1 MQHRKSSEGMVSSL
15 HMTAASVIE
24 LHQKDDRVGGGG
36 IARIQGGIITPSN
49 LL

>member
-24 LHQKDDRVGGGG
+24 LHQKDDRVGGG
-36 IARIQGGIITPSN
+36 IARIQGAIITPSN